1 MSTTASR
8 LSADARRE
16 QLLEVAIDAFA
27 KSGYHSTSM
36 NDVAAAAGVTKPVLY
51 QHFDSKRALYVALLE
66 DVGDRITSAVLEAT
80 KNTDSGKETTRLGF
94 VAYFTWVAEHPGEFQ
109 LLFGSNDRTDV
120 EFTAMTRKLESSLAE
135 AIAPL
140 ITAGIDAQHQRT
152 LALGLIALAIGVSQH
167 LIAEGK
173 RFNPETIAEQVF
185 QFAWAGLRSVGR

>member
-51 QHFDSKRALYVALLE
+51 QHFDSKRALYVALLD
-66 DVGDRITSAVLEAT
+66 DVGDRITNAVLEAT

-94 VAYFTWVAEHPGEFQ
+94 IAYFTWVAEHPREFQ

-173 RFNPETIAEQVF
+173 RFDPETIAEQVF

>member
-51 QHFDSKRALYVALLE
+51 QHFDSKRALYIALLD

-94 VAYFTWVAEHPGEFQ
+94 VAYFTWVAEHPREFQ
-109 LLFGSNDRTDV
+109 LLFGSNDRTDA

>member
-94 VAYFTWVAEHPGEFQ
+94 IAYFTWVAEHPREFQ

>member
-51 QHFDSKRALYVALLE
+51 QHFDSKRALYIALLD

-94 VAYFTWVAEHPGEFQ
+94 VAYFTWVAEHPREFQ

-167 LIAEGK
+167 LIAEGN
-173 RFNPETIAEQVF
+173 RFKPETIAEQVF

>member
-27 KSGYHSTSM
+27 MSGYHSTSM

-51 QHFDSKRALYVALLE
+51 QHFDSKRALYIALLD

-94 VAYFTWVAEHPGEFQ
+94 VAYFTWVAEHPREFQ

>member
-16 QLLEVAIDAFA
+16 QLLDVAIDAFA

-66 DVGDRITSAVLEAT
+66 DVGDRITSAILEAT
-80 KNTDSGKETTRLGF
+80 KNSDSGKETTRLGF
-94 VAYFTWVAEHPGEFQ
+94 IAYFTWVAEHPREFK
-109 LLFGSNDRTDV
+109 LLFGSNDRTDL

-167 LIAEGK
+167 LIAEGT

>member
-94 VAYFTWVAEHPGEFQ
+94 VAYFTWVAEHPREFQ

>member
-51 QHFDSKRALYVALLE
+51 QHFDSKRALYIALLD

-80 KNTDSGKETTRLGF
+80 KNTDSGKETTRLGV
-94 VAYFTWVAEHPGEFQ
+94 VAYFTWVAEHPREFQ

>member
-16 QLLEVAIDAFA
+16 QLLEVALDAFA

-66 DVGDRITSAVLEAT
+66 DVGDRITSAILEAT
-80 KNTDSGKETTRLGF
+80 KNSDSGKETTRLGF
-94 VAYFTWVAEHPGEFQ
+94 IAYFTWVAEHPREFK
-109 LLFGSNDRTDV
+109 LLFGSNDRTDL

-173 RFNPETIAEQVF
+173 RFNPETVAEQVF

>member
-51 QHFDSKRALYVALLE
+51 QHFDSKRALYVALLD
-66 DVGDRITSAVLEAT
+66 DVGDRITNAVLEAT

-94 VAYFTWVAEHPGEFQ
+94 IAYFTWVAEHPREFQ

-167 LIAEGK
+167 LLAEGK

>member
-1 MSTTASR
+1 
-8 LSADARRE
+8 
-16 QLLEVAIDAFA
+16 
-27 KSGYHSTSM
+27 
-36 NDVAAAAGVTKPVLY
+36 
-51 QHFDSKRALYVALLE
+51 LLE

-94 VAYFTWVAEHPGEFQ
+94 IAYFTWVAEHPREFQ

>member
-16 QLLEVAIDAFA
+16 QLLDVAIDAFA

-66 DVGDRITSAVLEAT
+66 DVGDRITSAILEAT
-80 KNTDSGKETTRLGF
+80 KNSDSGKETTRLGF
-94 VAYFTWVAEHPGEFQ
+94 IAYFTWVAEHPREFK

-173 RFNPETIAEQVF
+173 RFNPETVAEQVF

>member
-8 LSADARRE
+8 LSASARRE
-16 QLLEVAIDAFA
+16 QLLDVAIDAFA

-36 NDVAAAAGVTKPVLY
+36 NEVAAAAGVTKPVLY

-66 DVGDRITSAVLEAT
+66 DVGDRLTNAILEAT
-80 KNTDSGKETTRLGF
+80 KHTDSGKEKTRVGF
-94 VAYFTWVAEHPGEFQ
+94 NAYFTWVAEHPREFQ
-109 LLFGSNDRTDV
+109 LLFGSNDGTDT
-120 EFTAMTRKLESSLAE
+120 EFRAMTRDLESSLAE

-140 ITAGIDAQHQRT
+140 ITAGIDSKHQRT

-173 RFNPETIAEQVF
+173 KFDPNEISEQVF

>member
-51 QHFDSKRALYVALLE
+51 QHFDSKRALYVALLD

-94 VAYFTWVAEHPGEFQ
+94 VAYFTWVAEHPREFQ

>member
-16 QLLEVAIDAFA
+16 QLLDVAIDAFA

-94 VAYFTWVAEHPGEFQ
+94 IAYFTWVAEHPREFQ

-173 RFNPETIAEQVF
+173 RFNPETVAEQVF

>member
-51 QHFDSKRALYVALLE
+51 QHFDSKRALYIALLD

-94 VAYFTWVAEHPGEFQ
+94 VAYFTWVAEHPREFQ
-109 LLFGSNDRTDV
+109 LLFGSNDRTDA

-140 ITAGIDAQHQRT
+140 ITAGIDSQHQRT

>member
-16 QLLEVAIDAFA
+16 QLLDVAIDAFA

-80 KNTDSGKETTRLGF
+80 KNSDSGKETTRLGF
-94 VAYFTWVAEHPGEFQ
+94 IAYFTWVAEHPREFQ

-173 RFNPETIAEQVF
+173 RFNPETVAEQVF

>member
-51 QHFDSKRALYVALLE
+51 QHFDSKRALYVALLD
-66 DVGDRITSAVLEAT
+66 DVGDRITNAVLEAS

-94 VAYFTWVAEHPGEFQ
+94 IAYFTWVAEHPREFQ

-167 LIAEGK
+167 LLAEGK

>member
-51 QHFDSKRALYVALLE
+51 QHFDSKRALYIALLD

-94 VAYFTWVAEHPGEFQ
+94 VAYFTWVAEHPREFQ

-173 RFNPETIAEQVF
+173 RFNPETIADQVF

>member
-16 QLLEVAIDAFA
+16 QLLDVAIDAFA

-80 KNTDSGKETTRLGF
+80 KNSDSGKETTRLGF
-94 VAYFTWVAEHPGEFQ
+94 IAYFTWVAEHPREFK

-173 RFNPETIAEQVF
+173 RFNPETVAEQVF

>member
-16 QLLEVAIDAFA
+16 QLLDVAIDAFA

-80 KNTDSGKETTRLGF
+80 KNSDSGKETTRLGF
-94 VAYFTWVAEHPGEFQ
+94 IAYFTWVAEHPREFQ

>member
-16 QLLEVAIDAFA
+16 QLLDVAIDAFA

-80 KNTDSGKETTRLGF
+80 KNSDSGKETTRLGF
-94 VAYFTWVAEHPGEFQ
+94 IAYFTWVAEHPREFQ

-140 ITAGIDAQHQRT
+140 ITAGI
-152 LALGLIALAIGVSQH
+152 
-167 LIAEGK
+167 
-173 RFNPETIAEQVF
+173 
-185 QFAWAGLRSVGR
+185 

>member
-16 QLLEVAIDAFA
+16 QLLDVAIDAFA

-66 DVGDRITSAVLEAT
+66 DVGDRITSAILEAT
-80 KNTDSGKETTRLGF
+80 KNSDSGKETTRLGF
-94 VAYFTWVAEHPGEFQ
+94 IAYFTWVAEHPREFK
-109 LLFGSNDRTDV
+109 LLFGSNDRTDL

-173 RFNPETIAEQVF
+173 RFNPETVAEQVF

>member
-51 QHFDSKRALYVALLE
+51 QHFDSKRALYVALLD

-94 VAYFTWVAEHPGEFQ
+94 IAYFTWVAEHPREFQ

>member
-51 QHFDSKRALYVALLE
+51 QHFDSKRALYIALLD

-80 KNTDSGKETTRLGF
+80 KNTDSGKETTRLVF
-94 VAYFTWVAEHPGEFQ
+94 VAYFTWVAEHPREFQ

>member
-51 QHFDSKRALYVALLE
+51 QHFDSKRALYVALLD
-66 DVGDRITSAVLEAT
+66 DVGDRITNAVLEAT

-94 VAYFTWVAEHPGEFQ
+94 IAYFTWVAEHPREFQ

-120 EFTAMTRKLESSLAE
+120 EFTAMTRKLESSLAA

-167 LIAEGK
+167 LLAEGK

>member
-51 QHFDSKRALYVALLE
+51 QHFDSKRALYIALLD

-94 VAYFTWVAEHPGEFQ
+94 VAYFTWVAEHPREFQ